1 MSLEDAIELNFSQ
14 TIKEFSDLK
23 IQLMILAKRQHII
36 MNKITARKSTI
47 RLLKMAIRTKMSMMQ
62 NEMRSKI
69 LKNLTNNLAL

>member
-36 MNKITARKSTI
+36 MNKITERKSTI
-47 RLLKMAIRTKMSMMQ
+47 RLLKLAIKSKMS
-62 NEMRSKI
+62 
-69 LKNLTNNLAL
+69 